1 MKKLIYFLLTILLS
15 VPALAQILPNYGGER
30 AGLSALSFLKN
41 DMSSRSLGMA
51 GSSLALDG
59 DAYSVMNNPAALTD
73 LKESSY
79 ALSHLFLG
87 GGVNQSFLA
96 ANYPLSDQT
105 SSLSFSINSLN
116 SGDMEE
122 RTEFQPMGTGRQVSV
137 ANIAVGATYARQLSA
152 LFSAAVSVKYI
163 YEGIAGFHNSNA
175 TVDLAFLY
183 RTDFRDLKFAAMVQN
198 FGGNSSLGSDDDIPT
213 TFNRSTGIGLEAN
226 VVPTIFKLGISIVA
240 WEQGDHSL
248 LSAVQ
253 LNHPNDNAENYSAGF
268 EYRWNEI
275 FFARAGYRLSVR
287 HRHIPTFGLGI
298 RSRLGNHPLYIDYAA
313 NPTNFI
319 GLQHSIGLRFQ
330 ILTVAERS
338 WEN

>member
-1 MKKLIYFLLTILLS
+1 MKKLALYLFALLCSFSAT
-15 VPALAQILPNYGGER
+15 AQILPNYGGER

-41 DMSSRSLGMA
+41 DMSTRSLGLA
-51 GSSLALDG
+51 GTSLALEG
-59 DAYSVMNNPAALTD
+59 DAYSVMNNPAALTE
-73 LKESSY
+73 LKSTSY

-87 GGVNQSFLA
+87 GGVNQSFAA
-96 ANYPLSDQT
+96 ANIPMKDRT
-105 SSLSFSINSLN
+105 STLSFSINALN

-163 YEGIAGFHNSNA
+163 YEGVAGFNNSNA

-198 FGGNSSLGSDDDIPT
+198 FGGNSSLGSDGDIPT

-226 VVPTIFKLGISIVA
+226 VVPTIFKLGISMVP
-240 WEQGDHSL
+240 WKKGDHSL
-248 LSAVQ
+248 LTALQ
-253 LNHPNDNAENYSAGF
+253 LNHPNDNAENYSAGI
-268 EYRWNEI
+268 EYHWKEI
-275 FFARAGYRLSVR
+275 FYARAGYRISVR
-287 HRHIPTFGLGI
+287 HRHIPTFGIGV
-298 RSRLGNHPLYIDYAA
+298 RSRLGQHPFYIDYAA

-319 GLQHSIGLRFQ
+319 GMQHSIGLRFQ
-330 ILTVAERS
+330 ILKIADRS
-338 WEN
+338 

>member
-1 MKKLIYFLLTILLS
+1 MKKLVLHTAFLLLS
-15 VPALAQILPNYGGER
+15 FSATAQILPNYGGER

-41 DMSSRSLGMA
+41 DMSTRSLGL
-51 GSSLALDG
+51 GGTSLAIEG

-73 LKESSY
+73 VKSTSY

-87 GGVNQSFLA
+87 GGVNQSFAA
-96 ANYPLSDQT
+96 ANFPMSDKT
-105 SSLSFSINSLN
+105 STLSFSINALN

-152 LFSAAVSVKYI
+152 VFSAAVSVKYI
-163 YEGIAGFHNSNA
+163 YEGVAGFHNSNA

-198 FGGNSSLGSDDDIPT
+198 FGGNSSLGSDGDIPT
-213 TFNRSTGIGLEAN
+213 TFNRNTGIGLEAN
-226 VVPTIFKLGISIVA
+226 VVPTIFKLGISMVP
-240 WEQGDHSL
+240 WKKGNHSL
-248 LSAVQ
+248 LTAVQ
-253 LNHPNDNAENYSAGF
+253 LNHPNDNAENYSAGL
-268 EYRWNEI
+268 EYRWRDI
-275 FFARAGYRLSVR
+275 FYARAGYRISVR
-287 HRHIPTFGLGI
+287 HRHIPTFGIGV
-298 RSRLGNHPLYIDYAA
+298 RSRLGNHPFYIDYAT

-330 ILTVAERS
+330 ILNTTDRS
-338 WEN
+338 